1 MTTLHTPTAN
11 PTGTNTRNRLI
22 RCRQISGW
30 AAATLLL
37 SACATQLPTSTTP
50 ETPKSPVAAVPLSAL
65 PAPAPLRSIVVQ
77 QERLYRVAAPLLTQN
92 VPLCKANARNLLGFS
107 AKNKYSFPKE
117 FIADAQQAY
126 GLNEQLQ
133 VIQVLTDSGAQ
144 RAGIRPGDRLISA
157 SDKPFP
163 IGPNA
168 ERQAAAI
175 LGPLVRNSSLIKLTV
190 SRNDKNIPLNIPL
203 TRACAFAVELGNAE
217 NVNAY
222 ADGQRVM
229 VTQGM
234 LDFVQS
240 DEELAL
246 VLAREFAHNALG
258 HANKQRM
265 SATIGG
271 VIDNLTR
278 YNPDLGA
285 INGMAGIKVYPE
297 NFDAQADKLSL
308 YMLARA
314 GYKIDNAAAFW
325 QRLDQKIPASVLN
338 GYTAIH
344 PATASRSE
352 AIAKTVA
359 EIKSKQANKKA
370 LLP

>member
-1 MTTLHTPTAN
+1 MTTLHTRTAN
-11 PTGTNTRNRLI
+11 PTGTNTHNVLI
-22 RCRQISGW
+22 RCRQLSTW
-30 AAATLLL
+30 AAAALLL
-37 SACATQLPTSTTP
+37 SACATQQPTSTIP
-50 ETPKSPVAAVPLSAL
+50 ETPKSPIAAVPLSAL

-144 RAGIRPGDRLISA
+144 HAGIRPGDRLISA

-203 TRACAFAVELGNAE
+203 TRACAFAVELGNAD

-246 VLAREFAHNALG
+246 VLAKEFAHNALG

-278 YNPDLGA
+278 YNPDLRA

-325 QRLDQKIPASVLN
+325 QRLDQKIPATELN

-344 PATASRSE
+344 PATVSRLE
-352 AIAKTVA
+352 AIARTIA
-359 EIKSKQANKKA
+359 EIKAKQRNKKA

>member
-1 MTTLHTPTAN
+1 MHTRTYLRDTLK
-11 PTGTNTRNRLI
+11 
-22 RCRQISGW
+22 RCRLFS
-30 AAATLLL
+30 AYAATALLL
-37 SACATQLPTSTTP
+37 AACATQQPITAAP
-50 ETPKSPVAAVPLSAL
+50 EATGAATAPFTAPLSTL

-92 VPLCKANARNLLGFS
+92 AQLCKANARNLLGFS
-107 AKNKYSFPKE
+107 AKNKYSFPEE
-117 FIADAQQAY
+117 FVADAQKAY

-133 VIQVLTDSGAQ
+133 VIQVLAGSGAQ

-163 IGPNA
+163 LGPNA

-175 LGPLVRNSSLIKLTV
+175 LAPLVRNSSLIKLTV
-190 SRNDKNIPLNIPL
+190 SRNDKNIPLSIPL
-203 TRACAFAVELGNAE
+203 TRACAFAVELGNTD

-229 VTQGM
+229 ITRGM

-246 VLAREFAHNALG
+246 VLAREFAHNALA
-258 HANKQRM
+258 HPSKQKI
-265 SATIGG
+265 SATMSGI
-271 VIDNLTR
+271 IDNLIR
-278 YNPDLGA
+278 YNPSLDA
-285 INGMAGIKVYPE
+285 INGTAGIKAYPQ
-297 NFDAQADKLSL
+297 NFDAAADSLSL

-314 GYKIDNAAAFW
+314 GYKIDDAAAFW
-325 QRLDQKIPASVLN
+325 QRLDQQIPATVLN

-344 PATASRSE
+344 PATAYRL
-352 AIAKTVA
+352 ATIARTIA
-359 EIKSKQANKKA
+359 EIKAKQANKKP